1 MDMSGAIFPLNFPTD
16 DLRLLTGIIIGFGF
30 GFVLERAGF
39 GNARK
44 LAGQFYLNDMT
55 VFKVMFTAIL
65 VAMVGLYGLAS
76 LGLVDMSMIWINP
89 TFIPAQAVGGF
100 LLGIGFI
107 MSGLCPGTSVVSMVS
122 GRIDGWVTFVGI
134 FLGIALFTF
143 TVDWVP
149 GLHSLYLAGAGEV
162 SLLHEVMGVPALVL
176 ALVIV
181 AGAVLAF
188 VGAEKVEALF
198 QAKRSPVDLTP
209 ANKPRI
215 KLAVGGSLAVLAMA
229 VLTAGSPGPDTTPSP
244 MASMT
249 PLSLAERIIERQPG
263 ILILDLRTDHETERG
278 IPGAVAGTDPTAV
291 VTMLT
296 GAPEGTFVVIYDE
309 SGAVTQAPSEWP
321 RSLEYRFLEGGLVG
335 WQNEVLTA
343 AELWGNSLAERERVQ
358 RQNQISAFFSGAA
371 VQNSAVAAPPPMM
384 PAGGAGKK
392 PKAGGC

>member
-1 MDMSGAIFPLNFPTD
+1 MIDAIFPLTFPTD
-16 DLRLLTGIIIGFGF
+16 DLRLLTGILIGFGF

-76 LGLVDMSMIWINP
+76 LGMVDMSMIWINP

-134 FLGIALFTF
+134 FLGIALFTL

-149 GLHSLYLAGAGEV
+149 GLHSLYLAGSGEV

-176 ALVIV
+176 ALVMV

-188 VGAEKVEALF
+188 VGAEKVEAMV
-198 QAKRSPVDLTP
+198 QRKRAPVELTP
-209 ANKPRI
+209 VSKPRI
-215 KLAVGGSLAVLAMA
+215 KLAMGGSLAVLA
-229 VLTAGSPGPDTTPSP
+229 VVTLTAGSPKPEAVPTP
-244 MASMT
+244 MRAMD
-249 PLSLAERIIERQPG
+249 PLSLAEDIIERRPG
-263 ILILDLRTDHETERG
+263 LLILDMRVDMEAEKG
-278 IPGAVAGTDPTAV
+278 VPGAVAGNDPSAA
-291 VTMLT
+291 LALLAS
-296 GAPEGTFVVIYDE
+296 APEGTVVVTYDE
-309 SGAVTQAPSEWP
+309 SGVVTQAPADWP
-321 RSLEYRFLEGGLVG
+321 ENLEYHFLEAGLVG
-335 WQNEVLTA
+335 WQDKVLTA
-343 AELWGNSLAERERVQ
+343 ADLWGNSLAERERVQ

-371 VQNSAVAAPPPMM
+371 VQNSSVSAPPPVM
-384 PAGGAGKK
+384 PAGGGGKK

>member
-1 MDMSGAIFPLNFPTD
+1 MIDAIFPLSFPTD
-16 DLRLLTGIIIGFGF
+16 DLRLLTGVLIGFGF

-76 LGLVDMSMIWINP
+76 LGMVDMSMIWINP

-134 FLGIALFTF
+134 FFGIALFTV
-143 TVDWVP
+143 TVDWFP
-149 GLHSLYLAGAGEV
+149 GLYSLYMAGSGEV

-176 ALVIV
+176 ALIMV

-188 VGAEKVEALF
+188 VGAEKVESIF
-198 QAKRSPVDLTP
+198 QAKRSPVELTP
-209 ANKPRI
+209 PSRPRI
-215 KLAVGGSLAVLAMA
+215 KLAMGGSLAVLAIA
-229 VLTAGSPGPDTTPSP
+229 TLTAGSPGKDLDPMPVQP
-244 MASMT
+244 MA
-249 PLSLAERIIERQPG
+249 PLSLAESIIEREPG
-263 ILILDLRTDHETERG
+263 LLILDLRTDPEAENG
-278 IPGAVAGTDPTAV
+278 IPGAISGADPEATKSLLQGTPAGTV
-291 VTMLT
+291 VVVYRE
-296 GAPEGTFVVIYDE
+296 EGT
-309 SGAVTQAPSEWP
+309 VTEVPAEWP
-321 RSLEYRFLEGGLVG
+321 RTLEYRVIVGGLSG
-335 WQNEVLTA
+335 WVEDVITP
-343 AELWGNSLAERERVQ
+343 AELWGNTLAERERVQ

-371 VQNSAVAAPPPMM
+371 VQSSSLAAPPPMM
-384 PAGGAGKK
+384 PTGGAGKK

>member
-1 MDMSGAIFPLNFPTD
+1 MTGAMFPLSFPTD
-16 DLRLLTGIIIGFGF
+16 DIRLLTGILIGFAF

-76 LGLVDMSMIWINP
+76 LGMVDMSMIWISP
-89 TFIPAQAVGGF
+89 SFIPAQAVGGF

-134 FLGIALFTF
+134 FVGIALFTV

-149 GLHSLYLAGAGEV
+149 GLHSLYLAGSGEV
-162 SLLHEVMGVPALVL
+162 SLLHEVMGVPAMVL
-176 ALVIV
+176 ALVMV

-188 VGAEKVEALF
+188 VGAEKVEALI
-198 QAKRSPVDLTP
+198 QRKHAPVELTP
-209 ANKPRI
+209 VAKPRL
-215 KLAVGGSLAVLAMA
+215 KLAIGGSLAVLAIA
-229 VLTAGSPGPDTTPSP
+229 TLTAGSPSPDAIPVP
-244 MASMT
+244 MSALA
-249 PLSLAERIIERQPG
+249 PLSLAEDIIERRPG
-263 ILILDLRTDHETERG
+263 MLILDLRVDLDAEKG
-278 IPGAVAGTDPTAV
+278 VPGAVAGSDPAV
-291 VTMLT
+291 VLALLS
-296 GAPEGTFVVIYDE
+296 GAPEGTVVVVYDE
-309 SGAVTQAPSEWP
+309 TGTLTEGPADWP
-321 RSLEYRFLEGGLVG
+321 KSLKYHFLEGGLSG
-335 WQNEVLTA
+335 WQADVLA
-343 AELWGNSLAERERVQ
+343 PADLWGNSLAERERVQ

-371 VQNSAVAAPPPMM
+371 VQNSSMAAPPPAM
-384 PAGGAGKK
+384 PAAGGGKK

>member
-1 MDMSGAIFPLNFPTD
+1 MIDAIFPLTFPTD
-16 DLRLLTGIIIGFGF
+16 DLRLLTGILIGFGF

-76 LGLVDMSMIWINP
+76 LGMVDMSMVWISP

-134 FLGIALFTF
+134 FLGIALFAL

-149 GLHSLYLAGAGEV
+149 GLHTLYLAGSGEV

-176 ALVIV
+176 ALVMV

-188 VGAEKVEALF
+188 VGAEKVEGIF
-198 QAKRSPVDLTP
+198 QAKRSPVELTP
-209 ANKPRI
+209 PSRPRI
-215 KLAVGGSLAVLAMA
+215 KLAMGGSLAVLAI
-229 VLTAGSPGPDTTPSP
+229 VTLTAGSPGPEGTTAPMVPMSP
-244 MASMT
+244 
-249 PLSLAERIIERQPG
+249 LRLAESIIEREPG
-263 ILILDLRTDHETERG
+263 FLILDLRGEPDSEKG
-278 IPGAVAGTDPTAV
+278 IPRAVAAGDPAMV
-291 VTMLT
+291 VGLLNST
-296 GAPEGTFVVIYDE
+296 PEGTVVVTYDE
-309 SGAVTQAPSEWP
+309 SGEFKEALAEWP
-321 RSLEYRFLEGGLVG
+321 KTMDYRFIEGGLEG
-335 WQNEVLTA
+335 WKAEVLEPA
-343 AELWGNSLAERERVQ
+343 ALWGSSLAERERVQ
-358 RQNQISAFFSGAA
+358 RQNQIAAFFSGAA
-371 VQNSAVAAPPPMM
+371 VQSSSLAAPPPAM
-384 PAGGAGKK
+384 PTGGAGKK
-392 PKAGGC
+392 PKSGGC

>member
-1 MDMSGAIFPLNFPTD
+1 MTGAIFPLTFPTD
-16 DLRLLTGIIIGFGF
+16 DLRLLTGILIGFGF

-76 LGLVDMSMIWINP
+76 LGLVDMSLIWINP
-89 TFIPAQAVGGF
+89 TYMPAQAVGGF

-122 GRIDGWVTFVGI
+122 GRIDGWVTFAGI
-134 FLGIALFTF
+134 FLGIALFTL

-149 GLHSLYLAGAGEV
+149 GLHSLYLAGSGEV
-162 SLLHEVMGVPALVL
+162 SLLHEVLGVPALVL
-176 ALVIV
+176 ALVMV

-188 VGAEKVEALF
+188 VGAEKVEVWF
-198 QAKRSPVDLTP
+198 QAKRIPVELTP
-209 ANKPRI
+209 VNKPRL
-215 KLAVGGSLAVLAMA
+215 KLAVGGSLAVLAM
-229 VLTAGSPGPDTTPSP
+229 VTLTAGSPRPEVAPIP
-244 MASMT
+244 MAALA
-249 PLSLAERIIERQPG
+249 PLSLAEDIIERQPG
-263 ILILDLRTDHETERG
+263 ILILDLRADPEAEKG
-278 IPGAVAGTDPTAV
+278 IPGAVAGMDPAAV
-291 VTMLT
+291 QSLLI
-296 GAPEGTFVVIYDE
+296 GTPAGTVVVIYDE
-309 SGAVTQAPSEWP
+309 SGSLTEASADWP
-321 RSLEYRFLEGGLVG
+321 RRLEYRFLEGGLAG
-335 WQNEVLTA
+335 WRDEVLTP

-371 VQNSAVAAPPPMM
+371 VQNSGVAAPPPMM

>member
-1 MDMSGAIFPLNFPTD
+1 MSGALFPLEFPTD
-16 DLRLLTGIIIGFGF
+16 DLRLLSGIFVGFAFGF
-30 GFVLERAGF
+30 ILERAGF

-76 LGLVDMSMIWINP
+76 LGMVDMSMVWISP
-89 TFIPAQAVGGF
+89 TFVPAQVVGGF
-100 LLGIGFI
+100 LLGVGFI

-143 TVDWVP
+143 AVDWVP
-149 GLHSLYLAGAGEV
+149 GLQSLYLAGSGEV

-176 ALVIV
+176 ALIMV

-188 VGAEKVEALF
+188 VGAEKVEAIF
-198 QAKRSPVDLTP
+198 QAKRKPVELTP
-209 ANKPRI
+209 QPQPRL
-215 KLAVGGSLAVLAMA
+215 KLAMGGSLAVLIIVA
-229 VLTAGSPGPDTTPSP
+229 LTAGSPGPAGDPIP
-244 MASMT
+244 MAPMA
-249 PLSLAERIIERQPG
+249 PLSLAEDLIERTPG
-263 ILILDLRTDHETERG
+263 LLILDLRRETGDQRG
-278 IPGAVAGTDPTAV
+278 VPGAVSVGDSERALEVLGST
-291 VTMLT
+291 
-296 GAPEGTFVVIYDE
+296 PEGTVVVVYDDL
-309 SGAVTQAPSEWP
+309 GAVTQAPADWP
-321 RSLEYRFLEGGLVG
+321 GAMEYRYLEGGLEG
-335 WQNEVLTA
+335 WRNEVMIPA
-343 AELWGNSLAERERVQ
+343 QLWGNSLAERERVQ

-371 VQNSAVAAPPPMM
+371 VQSSAVAAPPPMM